1 MATDMYPAGSLNP
14 LESEGSENNFVTN
27 PSRPI
32 HATPEANKSVEASS
46 NKAGRAKRKNKQ
58 SQPSLDELGTPS
70 ADERSH
76 NASGRKK
83 SSTKKRG
90 QALFPSATRE
100 TYPEDAAT
108 AKRAAYADD
117 FEGGA
122 DRDLRPSPALPS
134 PADSGLQVPHKTP
147 AKHAGE
153 VQKTAPIAS
162 DKKSGPKRRRLYS
175 QPVGVI
181 EPASSM
187 SGSQSG
193 DHPPALPF
201 RGRTAPDASSRA
213 NESVYD
219 HLIEHSARRA
229 TFSGRAGIGAAKVP
243 CGRKSAPARARS
255 IAGAP
260 SVSDPAPAASRPPR
274 RQAAAAA
281 VGRLRDAPSED
292 ETGPGV
298 AEHQSPEENRQSHG
312 GGSQSA
318 ERFPEREG
326 DSPADPSASGG
337 SPVPSPDAAVPA
349 TEASPPDDDSE
360 QELERG
366 GGEVFFLPTVV
377 RSDDESDD
385 ELAEESAGPPVGR
398 AGPTDGA
405 CTSDSPAP
413 DCAEVSRGQR
423 FGAAGPSGAPGAAQR
438 RARRQSPP
446 VEPDEALSEGF
457 CDEPAPPRGS
467 GGQRRS
473 EPDRKRSRSSS
484 GPSWMGSE
492 RRASA
497 RPKHYSRP
505 RAPSPDR
512 SLRRYSYVWGTRPP
526 PRHDHTTAGTKSRSR
541 SRSGSRDRGRGR
553 DSSGPRLSY
562 SRSDRP
568 ATRGRASSQR
578 TARRFFTVDP
588 ETETTPAENPSPDG
602 TSPSPVVTSASD
614 SVSRHVLVVEPDPCS
629 YRHRPCEI
637 GPNISSESSSTRR
650 QQARSPPSP
659 PRGRAGR
666 QSAASRPWSR
676 PAAGADRS
684 RQRTPPEPDRS
695 RSRRQLDVERAAA
708 PEAYGEYADDGA
720 DWAEPELE
728 PEPEPMDTTPPAA
741 SHRGHPEQG
750 VSPQPYRPVQSSAL
764 RPEHP
769 EQNAAPQSYHPVQ
782 SAARQPYHREQS
794 TSPQCGQ
801 PPRPQRERS
810 DLRPVPVRSQ
820 VTPPAQ
826 TPAPVTANPVTVRP
840 DPATR
845 PPVPQQPQ
853 PAPRAVPSTP
863 QHGAGTAPPGR
874 QSAPHER
881 RPAAL
886 PPGRHSAPGGADGA
900 PIGSE
905 LARLVARWRQLARLE
920 RQTFEALHAAQR
932 RQREV
937 LNTQQRLHGARL
949 QEGRRAR
956 AGILA
961 SCDVLERLIASA

>member
-1 MATDMYPAGSLNP
+1 
-14 LESEGSENNFVTN
+14 
-27 PSRPI
+27 
-32 HATPEANKSVEASS
+32 
-46 NKAGRAKRKNKQ
+46 
-58 SQPSLDELGTPS
+58 
-70 ADERSH
+70 
-76 NASGRKK
+76 
-83 SSTKKRG
+83 
-90 QALFPSATRE
+90 
-100 TYPEDAAT
+100 
-108 AKRAAYADD
+108 
-117 FEGGA
+117 
-122 DRDLRPSPALPS
+122 
-134 PADSGLQVPHKTP
+134 
-147 AKHAGE
+147 
-153 VQKTAPIAS
+153 
-162 DKKSGPKRRRLYS
+162 
-175 QPVGVI
+175 
-181 EPASSM
+181 M

-292 ETGPGV
+292 EAGPGLT
-298 AEHQSPEENRQSHG
+298 EHQSQKETRQSHG
-312 GGSQSA
+312 GGSQSG
-318 ERFPEREG
+318 ERAPERDG
-326 DSPADPSASGG
+326 DSPADPTASGG
-337 SPVPSPDAAVPA
+337 SPVPSPDAAVPGA
-349 TEASPPDDDSE
+349 EASPPDDDSE

-385 ELAEESAGPPVGR
+385 ELAEERVGPPVGR
-398 AGPTDGA
+398 ADPTGGA
-405 CTSDSPAP
+405 RTSDSPAP
-413 DCAEVSRGQR
+413 EWAEVSRGQR
-423 FGAAGPSGAPGAAQR
+423 LGAAGPSGAPGAAQR

-446 VEPDEALSEGF
+446 VEPDEGDSSEGF
-457 CDEPAPPRGS
+457 CDEPAPRRGS

-473 EPDRKRSRSSS
+473 EPDRKRPRSSS

-541 SRSGSRDRGRGR
+541 SGSRDRGRGR

-588 ETETTPAENPSPDG
+588 ETESTPAEDPSPDG

-659 PRGRAGR
+659 PPHGRAGR
-666 QSAASRPWSR
+666 QPAARPWSR
-676 PAAGADRS
+676 PAEGADRS
-684 RQRTPPEPDRS
+684 LQRTPPEPDRS
-695 RSRRQLDVERAAA
+695 RSRRQLDVERADARPWSRPAAGADRSGQRTPPEPDRSRSRRHLDVERAAA

-720 DWAEPELE
+720 DWAEPELEPE

-750 VSPQPYRPVQSSAL
+750 VSPQPYRPVQSAAL

-769 EQNAAPQSYHPVQ
+769 VQNAAPQSYHPVQ
-782 SAARQPYHREQS
+782 SASTQS
-794 TSPQCGQ
+794 DQ

-810 DLRPVPVRSQ
+810 ESDARPVLVRSQ

-826 TPAPVTANPVTVRP
+826 TPAPVTADPVAVRQEP
-840 DPATR
+840 LAR

-853 PAPRAVPSTP
+853 PAPRAVPSAP
-863 QHGAGTAPPGR
+863 QHGAGAAPLGR

-937 LNTQQRLHGARL
+937 LGTQQRLHGARL

-961 SCDVLERLIASA
+961 ACDVLERLIASA